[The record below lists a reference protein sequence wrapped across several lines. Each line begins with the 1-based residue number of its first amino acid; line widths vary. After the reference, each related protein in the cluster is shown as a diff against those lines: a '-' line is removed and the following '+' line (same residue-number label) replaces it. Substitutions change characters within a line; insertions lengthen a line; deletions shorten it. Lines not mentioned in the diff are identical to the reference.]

1 MRRTTLPLRLED
13 RGPTRAFWR
22 SHFEVWEL
30 SGLTQR
36 EYCERHGLNL
46 KNFGNWRGQL
56 KREDAVGPKARWGRY
71 PRLRPSSGP
80 SSRPGSERPRIERP
94 KPERLKIEK
103 PAPTVVTEPGRRR
116 RFSEDAKRRI
126 AEETCQPGVSV
137 SRVARQYGIT
147 TSLLFR
153 WRQALGVAPSPGGA
167 TFLPVQI
174 ADDAGPAVEPR
185 TVSDPPSAPPI
196 IVERVAAGIEIELIG
211 GRRVRFDRDVDPE
224 TMKRVVLALEE
235 DRP

>member
-1 MRRTTLPLRLED
+1 LPLRLED

-36 EYCERHGLNL
+36 EYCEKHGLNL

-80 SSRPGSERPRIERP
+80 SSRPSSERPRIERP
-94 KPERLKIEK
+94 KTERLRIEK

-116 RFSEDAKRRI
+116 RLSEDAKRRI
-126 AEETCQPGVSV
+126 VEETCQPGVSV
-137 SRVARQYGIT
+137 SRVARQYGIAVSSKPYASYYDNART
-147 TSLLFR
+147 HLSLKKD
-153 WRQALGVAPSPGGA
+153 AP
-167 TFLPVQI
+167 F
-174 ADDAGPAVEPR
+174 PR
-185 TVSDPPSAPPI
+185 PI
-196 IVERVAAGIEIELIG
+196 ERVGRIASIPILG
-211 GRRVRFDRDVDPE
+211 GLHHQYCR
-224 TMKRVVLALEE
+224 T
-235 DRP
+235 

>member
-1 MRRTTLPLRLED
+1 MRLRLSE
-13 RGPTRAFWR
+13 REPTRAYWR

-36 EYCERHGLNL
+36 EYCERHGLSL

-56 KREDAVGPKARWGRY
+56 KREDVVGSKARWGRY

-80 SSRPGSERPRIERP
+80 SSERPKIKRPKTERPR
-94 KPERLKIEK
+94 IEK
-103 PAPTVVTEPGRRR
+103 PAPTVATEPSGRRR
-116 RFSEDAKRRI
+116 FREDAKRRI
-126 AEETCQPGVSV
+126 VEATCQPGVSV

-153 WRQALGVAPSPGGA
+153 WRQAFGVAPLLKGG

-174 ADDAGPAVEPR
+174 ADDAAPAIEPR
-185 TVSDPPSAPPI
+185 AVSDVPAAPSI
-196 IVERVAAGIEIELIG
+196 IVERVAAGIEIALIG

-224 TMKRVVLALEE
+224 TMKRVVSALEGGA
-235 DRP
+235 P

>member
-1 MRRTTLPLRLED
+1 LPLRLED
-13 RGPTRAFWR
+13 RQPTRAFWR

-30 SGLTQR
+30 SGLTQQ

-56 KREDAVGPKARWGRY
+56 KREEAAGPKARWGRY
-71 PRLRPSSGP
+71 PRLRPRSGP
-80 SSRPGSERPRIERP
+80 SSRPGSETPKIERP
-94 KPERLKIEK
+94 NTKQSRVEK
-103 PAPTVVTEPGRRR
+103 PVPVVVTDPGGRR

-126 AEETCQPGVSV
+126 VEETCQPGVSV
-137 SRVARQYGIT
+137 SGVARQYGIT

-153 WRQALGVAPSPGGA
+153 WRQALGVGPVPEGG
-167 TFLPVQI
+167 TFLAVRI
-174 ADDAGPAVEPR
+174 ADDAGPAADAQA
-185 TVSDPPSAPPI
+185 VSAAPSGPSI
-196 IVERVAAGIEIELIG
+196 IVERVAPGIEIELIG

-224 TMKRVVLALEE
+224 TVKRVVSALEG